1 MNFGRYHKVGLAI
14 CTPHRSENDSLTVK
28 WVRARNAL
36 HFGTNLATI
45 QLFADGMEV
54 GVARSGVA
62 RRCLQHKPRPE
73 FVFFLDDDVIP
84 DADAVMKLMNHLRWR
99 PDVDIAAGVYVC
111 KGSTSPDPLIYAG
124 DGAGPFWD
132 WAVGDILTSEGHGI
146 TGTHMGLTILR
157 VSLFQRMLD
166 AGVVN
171 DEEDF
176 FVTRNDQEKVG
187 GCIRS
192 HQSTEDIDFYTKA
205 NKVGCK
211 ILVDTSVLAGHQD
224 KDTGIVYGLPPDS
237 PPVKRAKWLTQKD
250 RTEGDNLPCSCV
262 TQTLG
267 DHIFAS
273 DYISCDDGFARIS
286 CPACKGKGRFP
297 ITPQIALDL
306 GAGGRRREWP
316 GHRTYTLDIRPDS
329 KPDYCQDTRQ
339 LNFPDGHWDLV
350 ASSHHLEH
358 IGRWDQETV
367 WREMARVLK
376 PGGEMEH
383 IVPSLEWAGQKIAEN
398 EIDEHVLNVL
408 YGAQEAHGYERQFN
422 LHYFGYTKAIAR
434 ALAEQAGLV
443 DVTCEDWRDRP
454 ELGYNLIIRAKKT
467 APVEPPATMGESNGM
482 VGHDY
487 GACTRPKAMV
497 EG

>member
-1 MNFGRYHKVGLAI
+1 MDFGRYHKVGLAI
-14 CTPHRSENDSLTVK
+14 CTPHRGGNDVVTVA
-28 WVRARNAL
+28 WHRARNAL

-45 QLFADGMEV
+45 EFFADGLEI
-54 GVARSGVA
+54 GTARSGVA
-62 RRCLQHKPRPE
+62 RRCLEHDPRPE
-73 FVFFLDDDVIP
+73 FLLFLDDDVISDT
-84 DADAVMKLMNHLRWR
+84 DAASKLLNHLRWR
-99 PDVDIAAGVYVC
+99 PDVDIAAGVYCC
-111 KGSTSPDPLIYAG
+111 KGSNNPDPLIYAE

-146 TGTHMGLTILR
+146 TATHMGLTLIR

-166 AGVVN
+166 AGVVS

-176 FVTRNDQEKVG
+176 FVTRNERERVNG
-187 GCIRS
+187 TIRS

-205 NKVGCK
+205 RQVGVK

-224 KDTGIVYGLPPDS
+224 KRTGTIYGLSPNS
-237 PPVKRAKWLTQKD
+237 PPVQRAKWLTSKD
-250 RTEGDNLPCSCV
+250 KEEADEEKL
-262 TQTLG
+262 
-267 DHIFAS
+267 
-273 DYISCDDGFARIS
+273 
-286 CPACKGKGRFP
+286 
-297 ITPQIALDL
+297 ALDL
-306 GAGGRRREWP
+306 GAGGTRRQWP
-316 GHRTYTLDIRPDS
+316 GYKTYTLDIRPDS

-339 LNFPDGHWDLV
+339 LNFPDGHWDLI

-376 PGGEMEH
+376 PGGTMEH
-383 IVPSLEWAGQKIAEN
+383 IVPSLDWAGRKLAEG

-408 YGAQEAHGYERQFN
+408 YGAQEAHGYAREFN
-422 LHYFGYTKAIAR
+422 LHYFGYTKDVAR

-443 DVTCEDWRDRP
+443 DVECEDWRDRP
-454 ELGYNLIIRAKKT
+454 ELGYNLVLRAKKP
-467 APVEPPATMGESNGM
+467 ALVEPSATMGETNGA

-487 GACTRPKAMV
+487 GACTRPKERV